1 MASKLMSIEQA
12 AALIEDGVAIAPGG
26 NTFNRSPSALVAE
39 LVRRRLRNLT
49 VIKTAGAYDV
59 DLLCAAGL
67 VKRLVFAYIGF
78 ENLFGIAPWFRRA
91 AESGAIELWEHT

>member
-1 MASKLMSIEQA
+1 MASKLMSLDQA
-12 AALIEDGVAIAPGG
+12 AALIENGAAVAPGG
-26 NTFNRSPSALVAE
+26 NTFHRSPSALVAE
-39 LVRRRLRNLT
+39 LVRQKKRDLT

-67 VKRLVFAYIGF
+67 VRRLVFAYIGF

-91 AESGAIELWEHT
+91 AESGEVELWEHT